1 MDLPGTYSLSA
12 HSEDEVVVRDFIIK
26 EKPDMV
32 IHIVDASNLERNLY
46 LYTQLQELE
55 VPVILAMNMSDIV
68 DKKGSRINY
77 IELSRL
83 LGKPVI
89 PTVGN
94 KNKGLKELL
103 DAVINLY
110 EGKVKIEKITVNYGE
125 EDELSLRQAAGY
137 HVGFAALRR

>member
-1 MDLPGTYSLSA
+1 
-12 HSEDEVVVRDFIIK
+12 
-26 EKPDMV
+26 MV